1 MKMSLQTENTETTSS
16 GWQSLYK
23 FAGMAALLVVFVAM
37 LDIGLAISGG
47 PARENSTISTL
58 EWFTLFQTKPFSAFS
73 NLGLMNI
80 IYQIAAIPLY
90 LALCHIHRK
99 GSQAFAILAFIF
111 FCIGA
116 AVYFSSNT
124 VFSLFAL
131 SHQYALA
138 ITEPQKA
145 ALLAAGDAALAQGAD
160 LTPGVFL
167 GFFLSELAGIGMA
180 LVLLRD
186 GIFGRVTAWLGL
198 LAMICML
205 VFNSLA
211 AFVPASYSQAMI
223 FATLGGPL
231 SMAYY
236 IMLARRLFQLGKAHG
251 VENV

>member
-1 MKMSLQTENTETTSS
+1 MEMSLQTGNTEIT
-16 GWQSLYK
+16 GANWLGLYK

-37 LDIGLAISGG
+37 LDIGLAILGG
-47 PARENSTISTL
+47 PARENSTITTL
-58 EWFTLFQTKPFSAFS
+58 EWFTHFQTKPFSAFS

-99 GSQAFAILAFIF
+99 GSQAFAVLAFVF

-116 AVYFSSNT
+116 AVYFSTNT
-124 VFSLFAL
+124 VFSVFAL
-131 SHQYALA
+131 SRQYALA
-138 ITEPQKA
+138 VTDPQKA

-180 LVLLRD
+180 LVLLQD
-186 GIFGRVTAWLGL
+186 GIFGRITAWLGL
-198 LAMICML
+198 LAMGCML

-211 AFVPASYSQAMI
+211 AFAPASYSLAMM
-223 FATLGGPL
+223 FASLGGPL

-236 IMLARRLFQLGKAHG
+236 IMLARRLFQLGKAQ
-251 VENV
+251 EARNV